1 MEVAMAEQE
10 PIVVINYQTFDSVEE
25 MLTVHLLSIYEKSK
39 CDNSKHD
46 VLYYIDLDK
55 VYCVVDEDIRLKL
68 SYLIDY
74 YVLNYPDIDATILL
88 IKEAITSVFPI
99 VKHFYKDY
107 QFGTGVSNLT
117 LEEYEDLSANKRST
131 IKNFVINGTVYTDG
145 EVTTPWVRGL
155 LDPNYNRIIKSP
167 AFRKTLFY
175 LQEQSLYSTEDLDN
189 SLDLWLLRYQNL
201 KSLIVDAI
209 KSSIILIELN
219 DSNSKKSLKI
229 SDLLKEVK

>member
-1 MEVAMAEQE
+1 MYKRQ
-10 PIVVINYQTFDSVEE
+10 
-25 MLTVHLLSIYEKSK
+25 
-39 CDNSKHD
+39 
-46 VLYYIDLDK
+46 
-55 VYCVVDEDIRLKL
+55 
-68 SYLIDY
+68 
-74 YVLNYPDIDATILL
+74 
-88 IKEAITSVFPI
+88 SVFPI

-145 EVTTPWVRGL
+145 EVATPWVRGL

-201 KSLIVDAI
+201 KSSIVDAI

-219 DSNSKKSLKI
+219 DSNSKKSLKL

>member
-1 MEVAMAEQE
+1 M
-10 PIVVINYQTFDSVEE
+10 
-25 MLTVHLLSIYEKSK
+25 
-39 CDNSKHD
+39 
-46 VLYYIDLDK
+46 
-55 VYCVVDEDIRLKL
+55 
-68 SYLIDY
+68 
-74 YVLNYPDIDATILL
+74 
-88 IKEAITSVFPI
+88 
-99 VKHFYKDY
+99 
-107 QFGTGVSNLT
+107 
-117 LEEYEDLSANKRST
+117 EEYEDLSANKRST

-145 EVTTPWVRGL
+145 EVATPWVRGL

-201 KSLIVDAI
+201 KSSIVDAI

-219 DSNSKKSLKI
+219 DSNSKKSLKL